1 MATKVSTDAAGED
14 LVCARATPK
23 QITRHFENTSQMWA
37 APLSLPQYLHM
48 QKQLAKSAEDVATTQ
63 YWVLFKPSDPDT
75 VMSSCSVYLREAIV
89 NSGRGMEP
97 VKAAVITDIFT
108 HSEFRRNGMA
118 TRLLTKVK
126 EVLDGMEEER
136 KPQTVHQQRISYTS
150 KYVVKPPDEEEV
162 RTLSP
167 EDLAE
172 LCLQEVNTAKLRLSA
187 LRATQKT
194 FAQVLGTND
203 VLKWHFVR
211 SLILRRHLGSTK
223 SQEKMAMNGVLYQS
237 SRGIT
242 AWAWWVHDYRSRKL
256 FIGQIGTARLQGM
269 EEPIAKILHVA
280 VAEAC
285 AYGLREVVMWEPTTQ
300 VAEAGG
306 LLANRLGA
314 GVQVIFKE
322 RFDDIPCVRLHEQN
336 EREAALVSPEF
347 YTWC

>member
-1 MATKVSTDAAGED
+1 MATEASTDAAGED

-23 QITRHFENTSQMWA
+23 QRTRHFENTSQMWA

-48 QKQLAKSAEDVATTQ
+48 QNQLAKSADNVATTQ

-75 VMSSCSVYLREAIV
+75 IMSSCSVYLREAIV

-126 EVLDGMEEER
+126 EALDGMEKER
-136 KPQTVHQQRISYTS
+136 KPQTAHQQRISYGS
-150 KYVVKPPDEEEV
+150 KHMVKPPDDEEV
-162 RTLSP
+162 RQLSP

-172 LCLQEVNTAKLRLSA
+172 LCLQEVNTAKLQLSA
-187 LRATQKT
+187 LRVTQKT

-223 SQEKMAMNGVLYQS
+223 SQEKTAMNGVLYQNM
-237 SRGIT
+237 RGIT

-285 AYGLREVVMWEPTTQ
+285 AHGLREVVMWEPTAQ

-306 LLANRLGA
+306 LLADRLGA

-322 RFDDIPCVRLHEQN
+322 RFDDIPCVRLHEKN
-336 EREAALVSPEF
+336 EREAALVSPQF

>member
-1 MATKVSTDAAGED
+1 MATEASTDAAGED

-23 QITRHFENTSQMWA
+23 QRTRHFENTSQMWA

-48 QKQLAKSAEDVATTQ
+48 QNQLAKSADNVATTQ

-75 VMSSCSVYLREAIV
+75 IMSSCSVYLREAIV

-126 EVLDGMEEER
+126 EALDGMEKER
-136 KPQTVHQQRISYTS
+136 VGFSIIYSGVNTELYDRL
-150 KYVVKPPDEEEV
+150 DDEEV
-162 RTLSP
+162 RQLSP
-167 EDLAE
+167 EDLSE
-172 LCLQEVNTAKLRLSA
+172 LCLQEVNTAKLQLSA
-187 LRATQKT
+187 LRVTQKT

-223 SQEKMAMNGVLYQS
+223 SQEKTAMNGVLYQNR
-237 SRGIT
+237 RGIT

-285 AYGLREVVMWEPTTQ
+285 AHGLREVVMWEPTAQ
-300 VAEAGG
+300 VSEAGG
-306 LLANRLGA
+306 LLADRLGA

-322 RFDDIPCVRLHEQN
+322 RFDDIPCVRLHEKN
-336 EREAALVSPEF
+336 EREAALVSPQF